1 MLERV
6 APGSVIDGFI
16 VGRHLHSGA
25 MGNIF
30 DVTKP
35 GLDGRMLMKVPRVGP
50 NEPAEGMISF
60 ETEATI
66 VPVLG
71 SSPHLPRFIAAGDL
85 VRTPYLVV
93 EWIEGVSLEEALAS
107 GPFPAPEVARVGAA
121 LADALHSLHEQET
134 IHLDLKPANVILKN
148 DGTAALIDFGFA
160 HHARFPDLLAEETRF
175 SAGSN
180 AYVSPEQ
187 IQGTR
192 EDPRSDLF
200 SLGVVL
206 YEMVTGKFPFGEPD
220 TDVRNR
226 LWLDPAPP
234 ISLVPE
240 TPPWLQEIILRC
252 LEPRAERRYQTA
264 AHVAFDLRNP
274 EQVVLTAR
282 ARKSRRLGIVQHAR
296 RFLHA
301 RRELDVQLRQR
312 RVQPG
317 RAPIIMVAVDTAHPE
332 DERQHAI
339 QQATQQILSLSQE
352 FRVVCVSVIR
362 SIPLVDGAAT
372 SDTASGI
379 HYEHLVR
386 LRHWVEPLRM
396 PVQRISLHAIES
408 ENPAEALLD
417 FANRN
422 HVDLIVVGAP
432 GPTRPDR
439 SWWRSVASTVTAN
452 ARCSVHVVRVAE
464 RSSSP

>member
-1 MLERV
+1 MAERIV
-6 APGSVIDGFI
+6 PGSVIDGFV
-16 VGRHLHSGA
+16 VGPHVHSGA

-30 DVTKP
+30 EVTKP
-35 GLDGRMLMKVPRVGP
+35 GLDGPMIMKVPRVGP
-50 NEPAEGMISF
+50 NEPSEGIISF

-66 VPVLG
+66 VPAL

-85 VRTPYLVV
+85 ARTPYLVV
-93 EWIEGVSLEEALAS
+93 EWIEGRSLEEVLAG
-107 GPFPAPEVARVGAA
+107 GPLPPLEAARIGAA
-121 LADALHSLHEQET
+121 LADALHSLHEQEA
-134 IHLDLKPANVILKN
+134 IHLDLKPANVILKD
-148 DGTAALIDFGFA
+148 DGTVALIDFGFA

-175 SAGSN
+175 GAGSK

-206 YEMVTGKFPFGEPD
+206 YEMVTGTFPFEPD

-226 LWLDPAPP
+226 LWLDPVPP
-234 ISLVPE
+234 AVLVPE
-240 TPPWLQEIILRC
+240 TPPWLQEVILRC
-252 LEPRAERRYQTA
+252 LDPRAERRYQSA

-282 ARKSRRLGIVQHAR
+282 ARKSVRLGIMQHVR

-301 RRELDVQLRQR
+301 RRELGVRLRETN
-312 RVQPG
+312 VPAG
-317 RAPIIMVAVDTAHPE
+317 RPPIIMVAVDTAHPD
-332 DERQHAI
+332 DERQGAI
-339 QQATQQILSLSQE
+339 QRATQQILSLSQE

-362 SIPLVDGAAT
+362 SVPLMDGAAE
-372 SDTASGI
+372 SETASGI
-379 HYEHLVR
+379 HFEHLVR

-408 ENPAEALLD
+408 ENPAEALLE

-422 HVDLIVVGAP
+422 HVDLIVLGAP

-452 ARCSVHVVRVAE
+452 AKCSVHVVRVAD
-464 RSSSP
+464 RAVTSR